1 MFQFD
6 SDFYKQCHADRVAEL
21 RIAYERRSRLS
32 HAPAARALQRNLRQS
47 WLRLRHASLRH
58 VPAFRAHP

>member
-21 RIAYERRSRLS
+21 RIAYERRRRSQHGLPGEAMRRY
-32 HAPAARALQRNLRQS
+32 ARQS
-47 WLRLRHASLRH
+47 WSRLRHASTRH
-58 VPAFRAHP
+58 VPALRA